1 MFGYRK
7 RSANIGRSFVRRGC
21 RRCRLVLSIGKFE
34 HTRVVWVVGLV
45 AKTTEGSLRVASPT
59 ISRTRPQ
66 QVPQHP
72 SLELYGRRQ
81 SSIDYFTTNAKYPSS
96 TTSIIRQNV
105 SIMLSG
111 YLLSRGSNS
120 DVGVTPVVFVQVL
133 DMRSLATSVRR
144 V

>member
-1 MFGYRK
+1 M
-7 RSANIGRSFVRRGC
+7 
-21 RRCRLVLSIGKFE
+21 
-34 HTRVVWVVGLV
+34 WVVGLV

-66 QVPQHP
+66 KVPQHLNCTDDDNHQ
-72 SLELYGRRQ
+72 STTSRQ
-81 SSIDYFTTNAKYPSS
+81 TPNTPSS

-105 SIMLSG
+105 SIILSG